1 MQRRS
6 DDESAQFVFRYRKVF
21 DVGTIIT
28 LILII
33 VSGAMWVQATEDRF
47 TAFDV
52 RMNEHIRQELI
63 RIAETSRRLET
74 NKTHIVALEQK
85 ESQSKEFQ
93 GEVKA
98 DLKSIKTQLQSTIEL
113 LWELVRSNG
122 NRGATP

>member
-52 RMNEHIRQELI
+52 RMNEHIRQELF
-63 RIAETSRRLET
+63 RIDETSRRLET